1 MQFLSEIMAGK
12 YNTIITRR
20 MKSLSNATVREINEN
35 NSRKMVEKHVVRAA
49 NSCAEGAGDE
59 GTQEGPF
66 TLRQANQGTHA
77 EIFLSVYFSCLLA
90 IAFYQ
95 TL

>member
-1 MQFLSEIMAGK
+1 MRK
-12 YNTIITRR
+12 
-20 MKSLSNATVREINEN
+20 KNEK